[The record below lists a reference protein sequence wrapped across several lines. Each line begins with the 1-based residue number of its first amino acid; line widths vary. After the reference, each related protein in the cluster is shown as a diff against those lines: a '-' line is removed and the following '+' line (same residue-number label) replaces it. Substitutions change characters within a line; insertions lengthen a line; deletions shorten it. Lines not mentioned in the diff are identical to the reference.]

1 MNLLENI
8 DRPTLLVVA
17 GPTAVGKTAF
27 TIELAKKFGTCI
39 LSADSRQ
46 FYKEM
51 KIGTAAPSEEEMAAV
66 PHYFVGHLSIFD
78 YYNVYKYEQDVL
90 SLLPELFRKNDVV
103 LMTGG
108 SGLYLDAACHGID
121 ELPDPDP
128 QIRHYVTQLFKDFGL
143 GALREQLREL
153 DPQFYE
159 TNDMANSKR
168 MIRALEVCLQTGR
181 PYSAQLLQTRR
192 QRDFNIVK
200 VCLMR
205 PREELFARINA
216 RAEAML
222 EQGWLDEARSLYP
235 HRALNALNTVG
246 YKELFAY
253 FDGECTLEKAVEDIK
268 THTRRYAKR
277 QMTWFKRDSEMRVM
291 EIGDKNEALAL

>member
-1 MNLLENI
+1 MNSLENI
-8 DRPTLLVVA
+8 NRPTLVVVA

-27 TIELAKKFGTCI
+27 VIELAKKYGTCI

-51 KIGTAAPSEEEMAAV
+51 KIGTAAPSEEELAAV
-66 PHYFVGHLSIFD
+66 PHYFVGHLSIAD

-90 SLLPELFRKNDVV
+90 SVLPDLFKKNDIV

-121 ELPDPDP
+121 DLPDPDP
-128 QIRHYVTQLFKDFGL
+128 QIRDYVNSLFKEFGL
-143 GALREQLREL
+143 GVLREQLRER

-181 PYSAQLLQTRR
+181 PYSEQLVRTRR
-192 QRDFNIVK
+192 QRDFDIVK
-200 VCLMR
+200 FCLTR

-216 RAEAML
+216 RADKMMRN
-222 EQGWLDEARSLYP
+222 GWLEEAQGLYP
-235 HRALNALNTVG
+235 HRQLNALNTVG
-246 YKELFAY
+246 YKELFAC
-253 FDGECTLEKAVEDIK
+253 FDGECSLEKAVEDIK

-277 QMTWFKRDSEMRVM
+277 QMTWFKRDAEMSEIPMND
-291 EIGDKNEALAL
+291 EHHILL